1 MGAALLV
8 RTAPLFI
15 VLAILAIIL
24 VGAANGV
31 EALLISLLLS
41 IPLVLILYHEHSKLR
56 RE

>member
-24 VGAANGV
+24 VGAASGV

-41 IPLVLILYHEHSKLR
+41 IPLVLILYHGYSRLR